1 MSQIITCLISAIW
14 ERSVDITAEVVLR
27 GLKDKIKT
35 ALQVFPMHKTQ
46 CRRKCR
52 DA

>member
-14 ERSVDITAEVVLR
+14 EGSVDITAEVVFKR

-35 ALQVFPMHKTQ
+35 ALQVFPMRKTL
-46 CRRKCR
+46 
-52 DA
+52 